1 MMLDDFCERL
11 ITAAEQ
17 LCWQADEVADFAQK
31 RFRGREDDVEAVLP
45 ESVRGLRLGPYPVLV
60 ISMDLASPV
69 SMQIRRVHNQMLLA
83 RSYMNKSEVI
93 NAHVFLVYEAAIS
106 AEAMALIDTIER
118 DEQVCRKLVWIP
130 GAQPATSFE
139 DFAERTFL
147 AQPWRLANTVDDAP
161 LDQNANLVN
170 QVLQGQGLSAA
181 AAQRWIELAESDI
194 QDPQELIDLL
204 VEAMDH

>member
-11 ITAAEQ
+11 ITAAKQ
-17 LCWQADEVADFAQK
+17 LGWQAGEVADFAQK
-31 RFRGREDDVEAVLP
+31 RFRGREDDAEAVLP

-69 SMQIRRVHNQMLLA
+69 NMQIRGVHNQMLLA
-83 RSYMNKSEVI
+83 RSYMNKAEVI
-93 NAHVFLVYEAAIS
+93 NAHVFLVCEADINAQ
-106 AEAMALIDTIER
+106 AMALIDTIER
-118 DEQVCRKLVWIP
+118 DEQVCRKLVWNP
-130 GAQPATSFE
+130 GTQPASAFE
-139 DFAERTFL
+139 DFVERTFL

-161 LDQNANLVN
+161 LDQNASLVS

-181 AAQRWIELAESDI
+181 AAQRWIELAESDL

-204 VEAMDH
+204 VAAMDH

>member
-11 ITAAEQ
+11 TTAAEH
-17 LCWQADEVADFAQK
+17 LDWKAGEVADFAQK
-31 RFRGREDDVEAVLP
+31 RFRGREDDAEAALP
-45 ESVRGLRLGPYPVLV
+45 ESVRGLRLGSYPVLV
-60 ISMDLASPV
+60 IGLDLTSPV
-69 SMQIRRVHNQMLLA
+69 SVQIRALHNQMLLA

-93 NAHVFLVYEAAIS
+93 NAHVFLVCEADIDD
-106 AEAMALIDTIER
+106 EALALIDTIER
-118 DEQVCRKLVWIP
+118 DEQVCRKLVWSP

-147 AQPWRLANTVDDAP
+147 AQPWRLATTVDDAP
-161 LDQNANLVN
+161 LDQNANLVS
-170 QVLQGQGLSAA
+170 QVLQDQGLSAA
-181 AAQRWIELAESDI
+181 AAQRWIELAESDV